1 MAPGRINLSVADARD
16 LAEGALRGVGYD
28 DDEARIV
35 ADHVID
41 AALCGYEY
49 SGLAKIL
56 NIPESEHF
64 KLPRRPMKVLR
75 ETDVSLAFDGGNNVG
90 MLSLFYAAE
99 ATIKKAAAHGI
110 ALISVNDAWMSG
122 RSAYYVEMIANAGLV
137 AIHTAASSRLVA
149 PPGGA
154 RAVLGTNPLA
164 IAVPSS
170 RGPIVLDI
178 GTSAYMMTEVM
189 LRERL
194 GELLPEGVAIGPD
207 GEPTRDPALARR
219 GALLPFGG
227 YKGFGLALMMQALG
241 LLAGS
246 GSEQESDYGYLF
258 IAFRPDLLG
267 PADVFNRQVTQLIE
281 RIKATPRQARHRR
294 DPHPVGAGI
303 SLPRTCASR
312 GPDHRSTGIRCARRP
327 ARAHQDDRESCVSIR
342 IQVWEDDHDGPVGW
356 AEPAIPIARA
366 NLLEWWMT
374 YWQRRKAMGFARAQ
388 PYPTGHTNSR

>member
-1 MAPGRINLSVADARD
+1 MSEARLCFLLDQERGIQRQDIAVDAGAAIGFDPAGVMCPVACAEEAIVMTSGRVRLSVADARD
-16 LAEGALRGVGYD
+16 LAEGALRGIGYH

-64 KLPRRPMKVLR
+64 KLPRRPMQVLR

-90 MLSLFYAAE
+90 MLALFHAAQ
-99 ATIKKAAAHGI
+99 ATIEKAAAHGI
-110 ALISVNDAWMSG
+110 ALVSVTDAWMSG
-122 RSAYYVEMIANAGLV
+122 RSAYYVEMIAKAGLV

-149 PPGGA
+149 PPGGI
-154 RAVLGTNPLA
+154 RPMLGTNPIA

-170 RGPIVLDI
+170 RGPIVLDM

-241 LLAGS
+241 LLGR
-246 GSEQESDYGYLF
+246 
-258 IAFRPDLLG
+258 IRLG
-267 PADVFNRQVTQLIE
+267 CRQRLRLSVHRLPA
-281 RIKATPRQARHRR
+281 
-294 DPHPVGAGI
+294 
-303 SLPRTCASR
+303 
-312 GPDHRSTGIRCARRP
+312 RP
-327 ARAHQDDRESCVSIR
+327 AS
-342 IQVWEDDHDGPVGW
+342 G
-356 AEPAIPIARA
+356 
-366 NLLEWWMT
+366 
-374 YWQRRKAMGFARAQ
+374 Q
-388 PYPTGHTNSR
+388 PMYSSGR

>member
-1 MAPGRINLSVADARD
+1 MTPGRINLSAADARD
-16 LAEGALRGVGYD
+16 LAENALRGIGFD
-28 DDEARIV
+28 DDEARII
-35 ADHVID
+35 ADHVVD

-64 KLPRRPMKVLR
+64 KRPRRPMKVLR

-99 ATIKKAAAHGI
+99 AAIKKAAAHGI
-110 ALISVNDAWMSG
+110 ALISVTDAWMSG

-154 RAVLGTNPLA
+154 RAELGTNPIA

-170 RGPIVLDI
+170 HGPIVLDI

-194 GELLPEGVAIGPD
+194 GELLPEGVAIGPG

-227 YKGFGLALMMQALG
+227 YKGFGLALMIQALG
-241 LLAGS
+241 VLAGS
-246 GSEQESDYGYLF
+246 DSAQESDSGYLL
-258 IAFRPDLLG
+258 IAFRPDLVG
-267 PADVFNRQVTQLIE
+267 MADVFDRRMTQLIE
-281 RIKATPRQARHRR
+281 RIKATPRQ
-294 DPHPVGAGI
+294 PGI
-303 SLPRTCASR
+303 
-312 GPDHRSTGIRCARRP
+312 D
-327 ARAHQDDRESCVSIR
+327 EIR
-342 IQVWEDDHDGPVGW
+342 IPSE
-356 AEPAIPIARA
+356 RA
-366 NLLEWWMT
+366 FRSRE
-374 YWQRRKAMGFARAQ
+374 RALRNGLNIDRLVFDALVALRTRQ
-388 PYPTGHTNSR
+388 G

>member
-1 MAPGRINLSVADARD
+1 MAPGRINLSVAEARD
-16 LAEGALRGVGYD
+16 LAEGALRGVGFD
-28 DDEARIV
+28 DEEARII
-35 ADHVID
+35 ADHVVD

-56 NIPESEHF
+56 NILESEHF
-64 KLPRRPMKVLR
+64 KLPRRPIKVLR

-110 ALISVNDAWMSG
+110 ALISVTDAWMSG

-149 PPGGA
+149 PPGGV
-154 RAVLGTNPLA
+154 RAVLGTNPIA

-207 GEPTRDPALARR
+207 GKPTRDPALARR

-227 YKGFGLALMMQALG
+227 YKGFGLALMIQALG

-246 GSEQESDYGYLF
+246 GSDQVCDSGYLF
-258 IAFRPDLLG
+258 IAFRPNLIG
-267 PADVFNRQVTQLIE
+267 PAEVFNRRVRQLIE
-281 RIKATPRQARHRR
+281 GIKATSRQ
-294 DPHPVGAGI
+294 PGI
-303 SLPRTCASR
+303 
-312 GPDHRSTGIRCARRP
+312 D
-327 ARAHQDDRESCVSIR
+327 EIR
-342 IQVWEDDHDGPVGW
+342 IPSERAFRSRERALREGLNIDRMVFD
-356 AEPAIPIARA
+356 ALATLRARP
-366 NLLEWWMT
+366 
-374 YWQRRKAMGFARAQ
+374 G
-388 PYPTGHTNSR
+388 